1 MESSDPARIA
11 ALIAAVDDAALED
24 QIIELGVDSVLGQV
38 VEEMARRFLPQRAAG
53 RVAVIQYDLQLRDG
67 SVRSWQVSIAEGS
80 CSTVPGTGTAPQV
93 TAQIAL
99 PKFMRMLTGT
109 LDPVMAF
116 MSGELK
122 VRGDLMLAQQMQG
135 WFDRGL

>member
-1 MESSDPARIA
+1 M
-11 ALIAAVDDAALED
+11 
-24 QIIELGVDSVLGQV
+24 
-38 VEEMARRFLPQRAAG
+38 
-53 RVAVIQYDLQLRDG
+53 
-67 SVRSWQVSIAEGS
+67 SIAQGS
-80 CSTVPGTGTAPQV
+80 CSTAPGTGTAAQV
-93 TAQIAL
+93 TAQIAV